1 MSRTV
6 VRGRSCSAKPPTA
19 KVSGRRGY
27 QDEIERERARA
38 HPRIQDNSRAAP
50 AEGPE
55 PPGIFSPISAG
66 SG

>member
-1 MSRTV
+1 MP
-6 VRGRSCSAKPPTA
+6 GA
-19 KVSGRRGY
+19 
-27 QDEIERERARA
+27 QREDAD
-38 HPRIQDNSRAAP
+38 IQNNSRAAP